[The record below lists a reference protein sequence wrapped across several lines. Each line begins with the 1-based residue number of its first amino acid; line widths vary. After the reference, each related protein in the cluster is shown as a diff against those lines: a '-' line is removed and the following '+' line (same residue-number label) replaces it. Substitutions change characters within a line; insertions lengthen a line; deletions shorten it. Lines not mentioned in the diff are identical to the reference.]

1 MAVRIELVHI
11 NHIKGKDDQQGQ
23 CKGKQTKSLGIHI
36 AFQRDTVS
44 PQSHPE
50 PNLSF
55 AVLHTKPESA
65 DDAKEDIYQH
75 KDHQGDFVIRLPFFL
90 TQLLFTERGD
100 RGNAVDIKIVDLQ
113 PLSHSVQE
121 QVHLVRRIRT
131 FHPNTELCAAG
142 TEATDS

>member
-1 MAVRIELVHI
+1 M
-11 NHIKGKDDQQGQ
+11 
-23 CKGKQTKSLGIHI
+23 
-36 AFQRDTVS
+36 S

-50 PNLSF
+50 PDLSF

-65 DDAKEDIYQH
+65 DDTKEDIYQH

-121 QVHLVRRIRT
+121 QVHLVLRIRT
-131 FHPNTELCAAG
+131 FHPNTELCPAG

>member
-1 MAVRIELVHI
+1 MI
-11 NHIKGKDDQQGQ
+11 NKGNVKAS
-23 CKGKQTKSLGIHI
+23 KQKSLGIHI

-50 PNLSF
+50 PDLSF

-100 RGNAVDIKIVDLQ
+100 RGNAVDIKI
-113 PLSHSVQE
+113 
-121 QVHLVRRIRT
+121 
-131 FHPNTELCAAG
+131 C
-142 TEATDS
+142 